1 MSFRRTAAAAAAAKS
16 LQSCRLNWAVQW
28 TGVRRAHLDLGLMAG
43 QWTLFH
49 LTSVLGTRSGF
60 TLPVLF
66 GQECKPLWLLFFSL
80 YKIYWRGL
88 LGMHVPG
95 PYLEILVQELW
106 AGLQPKQAV
115 VRFLK
120 KAHRCIFFFF
130 RNYRE
135 GPSDFTLNPVE
146 CMQVP
151 STPWVFIFPK
161 SRPNELCMGMLL

>member
-1 MSFRRTAAAAAAAKS
+1 MSFRRTS
-16 LQSCRLNWAVQW
+16 SRLNWAEQW
-28 TGVRRAHLDLGLMAG
+28 AGARRAAHLDLGLMAG
-43 QWTLFH
+43 QCTLFH

-66 GQECKPLWLLFFSL
+66 GQECKPRWLLFFSL

-88 LGMHVPG
+88 LGVRVPG

-106 AGLQPKQAV
+106 AGLQPKQAELCK
-115 VRFLK
+115 FPEGSSQMLL
-120 KAHRCIFFFF
+120 FFFC

-135 GPSDFTLNPVE
+135 GPSDFTLNLVE